1 MRRHCSLWP
10 QVPGPA
16 RRPLRTTPFNMNSP
30 SLMPSQHPAHVLVV
44 EDSQTTA
51 YLLSFILERAGYRV
65 TCVDNGR
72 EAERLIQEG
81 QVPDA
86 VILDLILP
94 YVDGFQLLM
103 QMRESQSWKLAPVIV
118 LSIKAL
124 EADVVRAFEIGADDF
139 VTKPFRPQELLA
151 RLRRLLGASADSG
164 VGR

>member
-1 MRRHCSLWP
+1 
-10 QVPGPA
+10 
-16 RRPLRTTPFNMNSP
+16 MNSP

-51 YLLSFILERAGYRV
+51 YLLTFILERAGYRV

-72 EAERLIQEG
+72 DAERMIQEG
-81 QVPDA
+81 QAPDA

-103 QMRESQSWKLAPVIV
+103 QMRESSWKRVPVIV

-151 RLRRLLGASADSG
+151 RLRRLLAAAAVSG